1 MVKLVV
7 NSVCAI
13 KMQSGSRIGAGS
25 RSPHSFYSQF
35 SFQEE
40 DEMNGKILEESSRP
54 EGPRKPMKF
63 CNPTR
68 LTANFVINRNFLSV
82 ILAKISVKIG
92 LKSGQN
98 RPKSGQKIGPM
109 KVYKIISGHN
119 SEISDSV

>member
-1 MVKLVV
+1 MK
-7 NSVCAI
+7 
-13 KMQSGSRIGAGS
+13 
-25 RSPHSFYSQF
+25 
-35 SFQEE
+35 
-40 DEMNGKILEESSRP
+40 MNGKILEESSRP

-82 ILAKISVKIG
+82 ILAEISVKIG
-92 LKSGQN
+92 LKSGKN

-109 KVYKIISGHN
+109 KVHKIISGHN